1 MTSMDLDTASEF
13 AKDHHRAVMTTNR
26 LDGTPQMSPILVGI
40 DTERRLLISTRT
52 TAMKV
57 TNLERDPRAY
67 LCVMSDEFYG
77 PWVQLSGTTEIIR
90 LPGAMDLLISYYR
103 DLSGEHP
110 GLGRIPGRDEARQP
124 LHPAHHPGQGW
135 PRTLG
140 LTARRGPEDRGPED
154 RGPRDRGP
162 RRARPPADR
171 TTWHLRAHGARF
183 AGTAHAPP

>member
-110 GLGRIPGRDEARQP
+110 DWDEYRAVMVSD
-124 LHPAHHPGQGW
+124 
-135 PRTLG
+135 
-140 LTARRGPEDRGPED
+140 RRVLMAMTVDRVYGEKI
-154 RGPRDRGP
+154 R
-162 RRARPPADR
+162 
-171 TTWHLRAHGARF
+171 
-183 AGTAHAPP
+183 

>member
-110 GLGRIPGRDEARQP
+110 DWDEYRAAMKRDNRCILRITPDRAGPGRS
-124 LHPAHHPGQGW
+124 G
-135 PRTLG
+135 
-140 LTARRGPEDRGPED
+140 
-154 RGPRDRGP
+154 
-162 RRARPPADR
+162 
-171 TTWHLRAHGARF
+171 
-183 AGTAHAPP
+183 